1 MKPFEQKITTRGYEL
16 DSESLLSP
24 ATYLRYL
31 EHLRWLAVASQA
43 QQRGSHEQSTL
54 HDSGHILGSL
64 FGKGHSVVVVA
75 QSLLLDGDVG
85 QGVELAASM
94 WVRRVGRTSLDFGHV
109 IARPDGSPLVRA
121 VVTAVYRG
129 PDGKPAPVPDIV
141 RQQVMEDPV
150 SLVELEVMAKQTPRA
165 DIAPLEAWA
174 RPVEVRPSDCDLLGH
189 VNHANYLCF
198 FDDTRRLA
206 VHAGA
211 LEPSASRRLT
221 AVTLEYRHQAV
232 VGDPLVARVWPSSA
246 EGADAYLVLDLRA
259 HDILLARGWITLS

>member
-16 DSESLLSP
+16 DSEALLSP

-43 QQRGSHEQSTL
+43 QQRGFHGQRTL
-54 HDSGHILGSL
+54 HDFGNILGSL
-64 FGKGHSVVVVA
+64 FSKGHSVVVVA

-85 QGVELAASM
+85 QGVELTASM
-94 WVRRVGRTSLDFGHV
+94 WVRKVGRTSLDFGHV
-109 IARPDGSPLVRA
+109 IARPDGSPLARA
-121 VVTAVYRG
+121 VVTVVYRG
-129 PDGKPAPVPDIV
+129 PDGKPSPVLDIV
-141 RQQVMEDPV
+141 RQQVMEDPI

-174 RPVEVRPSDCDLLGH
+174 RPLEVRPSDCDLLGH

-211 LEPSASRRLT
+211 LELSASRRLT

-232 VGDPLVARVWPSSA
+232 EGDPLVARVWPILDDGSGTRLA
-246 EGADAYLVLDLRA
+246 LDLHA
-259 HDILLARGWITLS
+259 NDTLLARGWITLS